1 MDNKIGLKEVEVI
14 RAVKVIGEY
23 CDNNNNNCAKCLL
36 CDCCAEIVPR
46 YWSEYLPTLKEKGEN
61 KNG

>member
-23 CDNNNNNCAKCLL
+23 CDNNNCAKCLL

-46 YWSEYLPTLKEKGEN
+46 YWSEYLPTLKEKEN

>member
-23 CDNNNNNCAKCLL
+23 CDNNNCAKCLL
-36 CDCCAEIVPR
+36 CDCCAEMVPR
-46 YWSEYLPTLKEKGEN
+46 YWSEYLPTLTKEKGEN